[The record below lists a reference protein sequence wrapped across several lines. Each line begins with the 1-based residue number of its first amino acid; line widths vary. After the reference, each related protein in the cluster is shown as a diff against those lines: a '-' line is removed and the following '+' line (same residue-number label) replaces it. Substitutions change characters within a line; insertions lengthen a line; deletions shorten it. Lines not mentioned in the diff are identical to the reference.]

1 MIIGQSLSP
10 QHITETPAVSPLT
23 SVALSVCLMR
33 KYGAHKQTH
42 AHKSTHTEGNRYT
55 NILPFSHGIP
65 HIAQSA
71 LYFRLHVDR
80 G

>member
-33 KYGAHKQTH
+33 KYGANKHMLTKAHTQREIDIQTFYH
-42 AHKSTHTEGNRYT
+42 FHMVLHILHSLLYT
-55 NILPFSHGIP
+55 LD
-65 HIAQSA
+65 
-71 LYFRLHVDR
+71 YM
-80 G
+80 